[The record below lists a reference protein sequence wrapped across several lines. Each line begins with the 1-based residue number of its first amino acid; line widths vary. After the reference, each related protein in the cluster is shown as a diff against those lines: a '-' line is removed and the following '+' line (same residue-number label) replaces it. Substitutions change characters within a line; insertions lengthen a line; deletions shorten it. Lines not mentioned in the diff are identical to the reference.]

1 MPTWLEHLCHSLI
14 GRTRSHDDLPDL
26 RDLPTSRVEVERT
39 YYLVDDPERRTR
51 DDRLYVLRV
60 GRGRTRR
67 AVDVAVHSN
76 GRVVGFLPAD
86 SAAALA
92 APLARLGGAAVVN
105 GAGPRPGTTRLRVD
119 LPSAAA
125 MQSVPRPGELAAA

>member
-26 RDLPTSRVEVERT
+26 RVLSTSREDVART
-39 YYLVDDPERRTR
+39 YYVVDDPERRSR

-60 GRGRTRR
+60 GRGHGSR
-67 AVDVAVHSN
+67 AHDVAVHSH
-76 GRVVGFLPAD
+76 GRVIGFLSKG
-86 SAAALA
+86 SAAMLA
-92 APLARLGGAAVVN
+92 EPLARLGGAAIVN

-119 LPSAAA
+119 LPTAEAMRSFASRSGRSA
-125 MQSVPRPGELAAA
+125 R

>member
-1 MPTWLEHLCHSLI
+1 VPTWLEHLCHSLV

-26 RDLPTSRVEVERT
+26 RDLPTSRVDVERT

-51 DDRLYVLRV
+51 NDRLYVLRV

-67 AVDVAVHSN
+67 TADVAVHSH
-76 GRVVGFLPAD
+76 GRVVGFLPAE

-92 APLARLGGAAVVN
+92 APLARLGGAAIVN

-119 LPSAAA
+119 LPSADAMASLPVQRDLTAA
-125 MQSVPRPGELAAA
+125 

>member
-1 MPTWLEHLCHSLI
+1 MPTWLEHLCHALV

-26 RDLPTSRVEVERT
+26 RDLPTSRVDVERT

-51 DDRLYVLRV
+51 DDRLYVLRM

-67 AVDVAVHSN
+67 AADISVHSN
-76 GRVVGFLPAD
+76 GRVVGYLPAAA
-86 SAAALA
+86 SAALA
-92 APLARLGGAAVVN
+92 APLAGLGGAAIVN

-119 LPSAAA
+119 LPSADA
-125 MQSVPRPGELAAA
+125 MRSLRATTELAAA